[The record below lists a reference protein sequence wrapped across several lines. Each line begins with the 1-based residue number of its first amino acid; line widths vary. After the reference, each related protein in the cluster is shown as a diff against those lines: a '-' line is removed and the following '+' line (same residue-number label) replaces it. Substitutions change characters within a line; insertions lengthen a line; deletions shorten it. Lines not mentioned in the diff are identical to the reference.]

1 MPRDPG
7 DGTHPPG
14 DPVDGTH
21 PMSGA
26 TQIDLNTASKDD
38 LSQIVPAT
46 HLETILCNRP
56 FKSMHDLL
64 RLGIDQKTIDD
75 MEAGGVIIRD

>member
-1 MPRDPG
+1 MQQ
-7 DGTHPPG
+7 

-21 PMSGA
+21 PLSGA
-26 TQIDLNTASKDD
+26 AQIDLNTAGRDD
-38 LSQIVPAT
+38 LSQIVPAVY
-46 HLETILCNRP
+46 LEAILRNRP

-75 MEAGGVIIRD
+75 MEAGSVVIRE